1 MDIRLALMT
10 GVDIPIPELQ
20 ATLHQP
26 TIKEI
31 SFIGEPDF
39 LAGVQCLSVRKEM
52 LTQDESLLSTTSNFQ
67 IFMTIMNDKSV
78 KETVEKKQQ
87 VLAVLNLLFPNYQ
100 IFFTPRAI
108 SMNCERGNVI
118 IDEGNFEKFQE
129 VIGQVFCLQK
139 SDGGSFNP
147 TDAKAK
153 EIADKLMKARQRVA
167 AQKKAEQGDGSVLAQ
182 YVSTLTVGISSMSM
196 EDCINLTMYQMYDLV
211 ERYSL
216 YISWDIDL
224 KSRLAGAKP
233 DKPVDNWM
241 KQIH

>member
-1 MDIRLALMT
+1 MDIKLALMT
-10 GVDIPIPELQ
+10 GVDIPLPELQ

-31 SFIGEPDF
+31 SYLGEKEF
-39 LAGVQCLSVRKEM
+39 LTGIQCLTIQKAMV
-52 LTQDESLLSTTSNFQ
+52 TQDESLLSDTSNFQ
-67 IFMTIMNDKSV
+67 IFMTIMSEKTTQD
-78 KETVEKKQQ
+78 KKQS
-87 VLAVLNLLFPNYQ
+87 VLNALNLLFPGYM

-108 SMNCERGNVI
+108 SMNCDQGNVI
-118 IDEGNFEKFQE
+118 IDEGNFEKLQQ
-129 VIGQVFCLQK
+129 VISEVFCLSK
-139 SDGGSFNP
+139 SDAGSFNP
-147 TDAKAK
+147 QSKKAK

-167 AQKKAEQGDGSVLAQ
+167 AQRAAEQGDGSVFAQ
-182 YVSTLTVGISSMSM
+182 YISTLTVGLGSMSLQ
-196 EDCINLTMYQMYDLV
+196 DCINLTMYQLYDLV

-216 YISWDIDL
+216 YINWDIDL

>member
-31 SFIGEPDF
+31 SYLGEKEFLIGI
-39 LAGVQCLSVRKEM
+39 QCLSIQKTMVI
-52 LTQDESLLSTTSNFQ
+52 QDESLLSTTSNFQ
-67 IFMTIMNDKSV
+67 IFMTIMNEKS
-78 KETVEKKQQ
+78 TQDKKQN
-87 VLAVLNLLFPNYQ
+87 VLSVLTLLSPDYK
-100 IFFTPRAI
+100 IFLTPRAI
-108 SMNCERGNVI
+108 SMNCDRGNVI
-118 IDEGNFEKFQE
+118 IDEGNFDKFQQ
-129 VIGQVFCLQK
+129 IISQVFCLSK
-139 SDGGSFNP
+139 SDATSFNP
-147 TDAKAK
+147 QNKRAK

-167 AQKKAEQGDGSVLAQ
+167 AQKAAEQGEGSVFAQ
-182 YVSTLTVGISSMSM
+182 YVSTLTVGLGSMSLQ
-196 EDCINLTMYQMYDLV
+196 DCINLTMYQMYDLV

-216 YISWDIDL
+216 YINWDSDL

>member
-1 MDIRLALMT
+1 MDIKLALMT
-10 GVDIPIPELQ
+10 GVDIPLSELQ

-31 SFIGEPDF
+31 SYLGEKEF
-39 LAGVQCLSVRKEM
+39 LTGIQCLTIQKAMV
-52 LTQDESLLSTTSNFQ
+52 TQDESLLSDTSNFQ
-67 IFMTIMNDKSV
+67 IFMTIMSEKTTQD
-78 KETVEKKQQ
+78 KKQS
-87 VLAVLNLLFPNYQ
+87 VLNALNLLFPGYM

-108 SMNCERGNVI
+108 SMNCDQGNVI
-118 IDEGNFEKFQE
+118 IDEGNFEKLQQ
-129 VIGQVFCLQK
+129 VISEVFCLSK
-139 SDGGSFNP
+139 SDAGSFNP
-147 TDAKAK
+147 QSKKAK

-167 AQKKAEQGDGSVLAQ
+167 AQRAAEQGDGSVFAQ
-182 YVSTLTVGISSMSM
+182 YISTLTVGLGSMSLQ
-196 EDCINLTMYQMYDLV
+196 DCINLTMYQLYDLV

-216 YISWDIDL
+216 YINWDIDL

>member
-20 ATLHQP
+20 TALHQP

-31 SFIGEPDF
+31 SYIGEKDF
-39 LAGVQCLSVRKEM
+39 LVGIQCLSIQKSMVV
-52 LTQDESLLSTTSNFQ
+52 QDESLLATTSNFQ
-67 IFMTIMNDKSV
+67 IFMTIMNEKTTADKKAAV
-78 KETVEKKQQ
+78 QQ
-87 VLAVLNLLFPNYQ
+87 VLNLIFPKHQ

-108 SMNCERGNVI
+108 SMNCDEGNVI
-118 IDEGNFEKFQE
+118 IDEGTFEKLQQI
-129 VIGQVFCLQK
+129 IGQIFCLSK
-139 SDGGSFNP
+139 SDASNFNP
-147 TDAKAK
+147 QSKKAK

-167 AQKKAEQGDGSVLAQ
+167 AQKQAEQGEGSVFAQ
-182 YVSTLTVGISSMSM
+182 YISTLTVGLGSMSLH
-196 EDCINLTMYQMYDLV
+196 ECLDLTMYQMYDLV

-216 YISWDIDL
+216 YINWDMDM

>member
-1 MDIRLALMT
+1 MDIKLALMT
-10 GVDIPIPELQ
+10 GVDIPLPELQ

-31 SFIGEPDF
+31 SYLGEKEF
-39 LAGVQCLSVRKEM
+39 LTGIQCLTIQKAMVA
-52 LTQDESLLSTTSNFQ
+52 QDESLLSDTSNFQ
-67 IFMTIMNDKSV
+67 IFMTIMGEKTTQD
-78 KETVEKKQQ
+78 KKQS
-87 VLAVLNLLFPNYQ
+87 VLNALNLLFPGYM

-108 SMNCERGNVI
+108 SMNCDQGNAI
-118 IDEGNFEKFQE
+118 IDEGNFEKLQQ
-129 VIGQVFCLQK
+129 VISEVFCLSK
-139 SDGGSFNP
+139 SDAGSFNP
-147 TDAKAK
+147 QSKKAK

-167 AQKKAEQGDGSVLAQ
+167 AQKAAEQGDGSVFAQ
-182 YVSTLTVGISSMSM
+182 YISTLTVGLGSMSLQ
-196 EDCINLTMYQMYDLV
+196 DCINLTMYQLYDLV

-216 YISWDIDL
+216 YINWDIDL

>member
-10 GVDIPIPELQ
+10 GIDIPIPELQ

-31 SFIGEPDF
+31 SYIGEKDF
-39 LAGVQCLSVRKEM
+39 LIGVQCLSIQKTM
-52 LTQDESLLSTTSNFQ
+52 LIQDESLLSQTSNFQ
-67 IFMTIMNDKSV
+67 IFMTIMNEKTTQD
-78 KETVEKKQQ
+78 KKQN
-87 VLAVLNLLFPNYQ
+87 VLSVLNLLFPNYQ

-108 SMNCERGNVI
+108 SMNCEQGNVI

-129 VIGQVFCLQK
+129 IVSQIFCLSK
-139 SDGGSFNP
+139 SDAGSFNP
-147 TDAKAK
+147 QSKKAK
-153 EIADKLMKARQRVA
+153 EIANKLMKARQRVA
-167 AQKKAEQGDGSVLAQ
+167 AQKQAEQGDGSVFAQ
-182 YVSTLTVGISSMSM
+182 YVSTLTVGLGSMSL
-196 EDCINLTMYQMYDLV
+196 EDCINLTMYQVYDLV

-216 YISWDIDL
+216 YINWDVDM

>member
-31 SFIGEPDF
+31 SYVGEKDF
-39 LAGVQCLSVRKEM
+39 LIGVQCLSIQKTM
-52 LTQDESLLSTTSNFQ
+52 LIQDESLLSQTSNFQ
-67 IFMTIMNDKSV
+67 IFMTIMNEKTTQD
-78 KETVEKKQQ
+78 KKQN
-87 VLAVLNLLFPNYQ
+87 VLTVLNLLFPNYQ
-100 IFFTPRAI
+100 IFLTPRAI
-108 SMNCERGNVI
+108 SMNCEQGNVI
-118 IDEGNFEKFQE
+118 IDEGNFEMFQQ
-129 VIGQVFCLQK
+129 IISQVFCLSKGDQRA
-139 SDGGSFNP
+139 FNP
-147 TDAKAK
+147 GDKKAKA
-153 EIADKLMKARQRVA
+153 IAEKLMKGRQKIA
-167 AQKKAEQGDGSVLAQ
+167 AQKAAENGDGSAFAQ
-182 YVSTLTVGISSMSM
+182 YVSTLTVGLSSMSLQ
-196 EDCINLTMYQMYDLV
+196 DCINLTIYQMYDLV

-216 YISWDIDL
+216 YINWDIDM

>member
-10 GVDIPIPELQ
+10 GIDIPIPELQ

-31 SFIGEPDF
+31 SYIGEKDF
-39 LAGVQCLSVRKEM
+39 LVGIQCLSIQKSMVI
-52 LTQDESLLSTTSNFQ
+52 QDESLLSTTSNFQ
-67 IFMTIMNDKSV
+67 IFMTIMNEKTTQD
-78 KETVEKKQQ
+78 KKQS
-87 VLAVLNLLFPNYQ
+87 VLTALNLLFPGYV

-108 SMNCERGNVI
+108 SMNCDKGNVI
-118 IDEGNFEKFQE
+118 IDEGNFEKFQQ
-129 VIGQVFCLQK
+129 IISQVFCLSK
-139 SDGGSFNP
+139 SDASSFNP
-147 TDAKAK
+147 QNKKAK
-153 EIADKLMKARQRVA
+153 EIADKLMKARQRIA
-167 AQKKAEQGDGSVLAQ
+167 AQKAAEQGEGSVFAQ
-182 YVSTLTVGISSMSM
+182 YVSTLTVGLGSMSLQ
-196 EDCINLTMYQMYDLV
+196 DCINLTMYQMYDLV

-216 YISWDIDL
+216 YINWDIDL

>member
-20 ATLHQP
+20 AVLHQP

-31 SFIGEPDF
+31 SYVGEKDF
-39 LAGVQCLSVRKEM
+39 LIGVQCLSLQKTM
-52 LTQDESLLSTTSNFQ
+52 LIQDESLLAQTSNFQ
-67 IFMTIMNDKSV
+67 IFMTIMNDKTTADK
-78 KETVEKKQQ
+78 KEK
-87 VLAVLNLLFPNYQ
+87 VLTVLNLLFPKYV

-108 SMNCERGNVI
+108 SMNCDAGNVI
-118 IDEGNFEKFQE
+118 IDEGNFEKFQQ
-129 VIGQVFCLQK
+129 IISQVFCLSKTDQ
-139 SDGGSFNP
+139 GTFNP
-147 TDAKAK
+147 QNKKAK

-167 AQKKAEQGDGSVLAQ
+167 AQKAAEQGEGSVFAQ
-182 YVSTLTVGISSMSM
+182 YVSTLTVGLGSMSLQ
-196 EDCINLTMYQMYDLV
+196 DCINLTMYQMYDLV

-216 YISWDIDL
+216 YINWDIDL

>member
-31 SFIGEPDF
+31 SYIGEKDF
-39 LAGVQCLSVRKEM
+39 LIGIQCLSIQKSMVI
-52 LTQDESLLSTTSNFQ
+52 QDESLLSTTSNFQ
-67 IFMTIMNDKSV
+67 IFMTIMNDKM
-78 KETVEKKQQ
+78 TLDKKQS
-87 VLAVLNLLFPNYQ
+87 VLTALNLLFPSYQ
-100 IFFTPRAI
+100 IFITPRAI
-108 SMNCERGNVI
+108 SMNCDKGNVI
-118 IDEGNFEKFQE
+118 IDEGNFEKFQQ
-129 VIGQVFCLQK
+129 VISQVFCLSK
-139 SDGGSFNP
+139 SDAGSFNP
-147 TDAKAK
+147 QSKKAK

-167 AQKKAEQGDGSVLAQ
+167 AQKAAEQGEGSVFAQ
-182 YVSTLTVGISSMSM
+182 YVSTLTVGLGSMSLQ
-196 EDCINLTMYQMYDLV
+196 DCINLTMYQMYDLV

-216 YISWDIDL
+216 YINWDIDL

>member
-10 GVDIPIPELQ
+10 GVDIPMPELQ

-31 SFIGEPDF
+31 SYIGEKDF
-39 LAGVQCLSVRKEM
+39 LIGIQCLSIQKTM
-52 LTQDESLLSTTSNFQ
+52 IIQDESLLSTTSNFQ
-67 IFMTIMNDKSV
+67 IFMTIMNDKM
-78 KETVEKKQQ
+78 TLDKKQS
-87 VLAVLNLLFPNYQ
+87 VLTVLNLLFPNYQ
-100 IFFTPRAI
+100 IFITPRAI
-108 SMNCERGNVI
+108 SMNCDKGNVI
-118 IDEGNFEKFQE
+118 IDEGNFEKFQQ
-129 VIGQVFCLQK
+129 IISQVFCLSK
-139 SDGGSFNP
+139 SDAGSFNP
-147 TDAKAK
+147 QNKKAK

-167 AQKKAEQGDGSVLAQ
+167 AQKSAEQGEGSVFAQ
-182 YVSTLTVGISSMSM
+182 YVSTLTVGLGSMSLQ
-196 EDCINLTMYQMYDLV
+196 DCVNLTMYQMYDLV

-216 YISWDIDL
+216 YINWDIDL

>member
-31 SFIGEPDF
+31 SYIGEKDF
-39 LAGVQCLSVRKEM
+39 LVGIQCLSIQKSMVI
-52 LTQDESLLSTTSNFQ
+52 QDESLLSTTSNFQ
-67 IFMTIMNDKSV
+67 IFMTIMNEKTTQD
-78 KETVEKKQQ
+78 KKQS
-87 VLAVLNLLFPNYQ
+87 VLTVFNLLFPSYV

-108 SMNCERGNVI
+108 SMNCDKGNVI
-118 IDEGNFEKFQE
+118 IDEGNFEKFQQI
-129 VIGQVFCLQK
+129 IGQVFCLSK
-139 SDGGSFNP
+139 SDASSFNP
-147 TDAKAK
+147 QNKKAK
-153 EIADKLMKARQRVA
+153 EIADKLIRARQRVA
-167 AQKKAEQGDGSVLAQ
+167 AQKAADQGEGSVFAQ
-182 YVSTLTVGISSMSM
+182 YVSTLTVGLGSMSLQ
-196 EDCINLTMYQMYDLV
+196 DCINLTVYQLYDLV

-216 YISWDIDL
+216 YINWDIDL

>member
-10 GVDIPIPELQ
+10 GIDIPIPELQ

-31 SFIGEPDF
+31 SYVGEKDF
-39 LAGVQCLSVRKEM
+39 LVGVQCLSIQKTM
-52 LTQDESLLSTTSNFQ
+52 LIQDESLLSQTSNFQ
-67 IFMTIMNDKSV
+67 IFMTIMNEKTTQD
-78 KETVEKKQQ
+78 KKQN
-87 VLAVLNLLFPNYQ
+87 VLTVLNLLFPNYQ

-108 SMNCERGNVI
+108 SMNCEGINVI
-118 IDEGNFEKFQE
+118 IDEGNFEMFQQ
-129 VIGQVFCLQK
+129 IISQVFCLSK
-139 SDGGSFNP
+139 SDAGSFNP
-147 TDAKAK
+147 QNKKAK

-167 AQKKAEQGDGSVLAQ
+167 AQKQAEQGDGSVFAQ
-182 YVSTLTVGISSMSM
+182 YVSTLTVGLGSMSLQ
-196 EDCINLTMYQMYDLV
+196 ECVNLTMYQMYDLV

-216 YISWDIDL
+216 YINWDIDL

>member
-10 GVDIPIPELQ
+10 GVDIPLPELQ

-31 SFIGEPDF
+31 SYLGEKEF
-39 LAGVQCLSVRKEM
+39 LTGIQCLTIQKAMVA
-52 LTQDESLLSTTSNFQ
+52 QDESLLSETSKFQ
-67 IFMTIMNDKSV
+67 IFMTIMSEKTTQD
-78 KETVEKKQQ
+78 KKQS
-87 VLAVLNLLFPNYQ
+87 VLNALNLLFPGYM

-108 SMNCERGNVI
+108 SMNCDQGNVI
-118 IDEGNFEKFQE
+118 IDEGNFEKLQQ
-129 VIGQVFCLQK
+129 VISEVFCLSK
-139 SDGGSFNP
+139 SDAGSFNP
-147 TDAKAK
+147 QSKKAK

-167 AQKKAEQGDGSVLAQ
+167 AQRAAEQGDGSVFAQ
-182 YVSTLTVGISSMSM
+182 YISTLTVGLGSMSLQ
-196 EDCINLTMYQMYDLV
+196 DCINLTMYQLYDLV

-216 YISWDIDL
+216 YINWDIDL